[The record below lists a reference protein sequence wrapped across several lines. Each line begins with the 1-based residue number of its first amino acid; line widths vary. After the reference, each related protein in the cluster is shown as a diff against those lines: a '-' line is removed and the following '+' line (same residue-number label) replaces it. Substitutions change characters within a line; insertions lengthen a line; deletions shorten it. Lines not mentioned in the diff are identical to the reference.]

1 MSCFDILKI
10 FTNDPRK
17 RPLPLEEGMK
27 HIRSHYGHYPTCL
40 NLLGSPH
47 TKKEAAQKAT
57 PCKMSEFWRSA
68 MITVNNTVHLKCGK
82 RVDLMLSV
90 LATIRK
96 YLNLK

>member
-1 MSCFDILKI
+1 
-10 FTNDPRK
+10 
-17 RPLPLEEGMK
+17 
-27 HIRSHYGHYPTCL
+27 
-40 NLLGSPH
+40 
-47 TKKEAAQKAT
+47 
-57 PCKMSEFWRSA
+57 